1 MRSLT
6 DRDAWCVIGAGPS
19 GLAAVRHLRDA
30 GIPVECLER
39 EQGIGGNWLF
49 GSGTSRVFASTRL
62 ISSQRLT
69 EFADFPMPRHWPA
82 YPDHRQCLEYLRS
95 YATHFDLE
103 PQIRT
108 GVVVESI
115 EPAGPYEPP
124 VGLPGLLPASSSPVA
139 TTMCHGIQT
148 CLVASA
154 ACSSMR
160 PTTRAPRRRSLS
172 PANECS

>member
-108 GVVVESI
+108 GVVV
-115 EPAGPYEPP
+115 
-124 VGLPGLLPASSSPVA
+124 
-139 TTMCHGIQT
+139 
-148 CLVASA
+148 
-154 ACSSMR
+154 
-160 PTTRAPRRRSLS
+160 
-172 PANECS
+172 